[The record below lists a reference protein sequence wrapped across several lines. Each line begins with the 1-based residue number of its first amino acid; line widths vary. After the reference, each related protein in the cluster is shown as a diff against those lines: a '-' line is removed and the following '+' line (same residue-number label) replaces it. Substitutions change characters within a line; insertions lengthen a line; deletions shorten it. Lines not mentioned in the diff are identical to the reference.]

1 MSDNDIP
8 KTVRDF
14 VFEYIDSVE
23 QLEILLLLE
32 SDSNKS
38 WSLAELNGLLRSNI
52 NSVEKRI
59 SLLLSQGL
67 IIKNEDSQFSF
78 FLDDVDLKQT
88 IHSLADI
95 YKVHRYRILEMIF
108 SPMKK
113 SRDLAEAFR
122 LSPTKPNKG
131 DSHG

>member
-8 KTVRDF
+8 KSVRDF

-32 SDSNKS
+32 SNSQKT
-38 WSLAELNGLLRSNI
+38 WSPPELSGLLRSNL
-52 NSVEKRI
+52 NSIEKR
-59 SLLLSQGL
+59 LGHLASQGL
-67 IIKNEDSQFSF
+67 IVRNEDSHFAF
-78 FLDDVDLKQT
+78 FTENEELRNT
-88 IHSLADI
+88 IHTLAEI
-95 YKVHRYRILEMIF
+95 YRVHRYKIMELIF

-122 LSPTKPNKG
+122 LSPHKPNKG

>member
-32 SDSNKS
+32 SDSSKS
-38 WSLAELNGLLRSNI
+38 WSLAELSGLLRSNV
-52 NSVEKRI
+52 NSVEKRV

-67 IIKNEDSQFSF
+67 IIKNEDSLYSF
-78 FLDDVDLKQT
+78 FLDSEGLKQT
-88 IHSLADI
+88 VHSLADI
-95 YKVHRYRILEMIF
+95 YKVHRYKILEMIF

>member
-8 KTVRDF
+8 KTIRDF

-32 SDSNKS
+32 SDPNKS
-38 WSLAELNGLLRSNI
+38 WSLEELSGLIRSNV
-52 NSVEKRI
+52 NSVEKRT

-67 IIKNEDSQFSF
+67 IIKNEDSQLSF
-78 FLDDVDLKQT
+78 FLDNAELKQT
-88 IHSLADI
+88 VHSLADI

-122 LSPTKPNKG
+122 LSPAKPSKG
-131 DSHG
+131 DFHG

>member
-1 MSDNDIP
+1 MPDNDIP

-32 SDSNKS
+32 SDSKKS
-38 WSLAELNGLLRSNI
+38 WSLAELSGLLRSNL

-59 SLLLSQGL
+59 SLLLAQGL
-67 IIKNEDSQFSF
+67 IIKNEESHFSF
-78 FLDDVDLKQT
+78 FLEDADLNQT

-95 YKVHRYRILEMIF
+95 YKVHRYKILEMIF

-122 LSPTKPNKG
+122 LSPAKPNKG
-131 DSHG
+131 DSSG

>member
-38 WSLAELNGLLRSNI
+38 WSLAELNGLLRSNL

-78 FLDDVDLKQT
+78 FLDDVDLRQT

-122 LSPTKPNKG
+122 LSPAKPNKG
-131 DSHG
+131 DSNG